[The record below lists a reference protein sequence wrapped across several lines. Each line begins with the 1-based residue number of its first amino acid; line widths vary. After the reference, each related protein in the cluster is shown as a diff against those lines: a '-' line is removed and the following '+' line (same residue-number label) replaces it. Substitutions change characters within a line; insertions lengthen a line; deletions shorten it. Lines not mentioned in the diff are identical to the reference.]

1 MIPQLLPSILPYPG
15 DNPRVSEKICK
26 IFYYIGRYCEQT
38 AYIHLMKSALEGVLI
53 QNEEFIRCAMKGLAM
68 LIKGN
73 LEAIPEDET
82 LKHKKDNIIKML
94 DMLT

>member
-1 MIPQLLPSILPYPG
+1 
-15 DNPRVSEKICK
+15 
-26 IFYYIGRYCEQT
+26 
-38 AYIHLMKSALEGVLI
+38 MKSALEGVLI

-73 LEAIPEDET
+73 LEAIPEDES